1 MTYEEWQRQLSNT
14 PSATPSMGLS
24 VPQNAPMAL
33 KAVEDFKKKSNTFQS
48 GGEALSSAGDAAAT
62 GGLATANPALAL
74 GGLGLQAA
82 GLGLQAYG
90 GYKSR
95 EAAQEAEEKANARY
109 EQEWARMQELDAERK
124 AQQAKANEM
133 AYGEYASGQQIH
145 TAQLYGQSR

>member
-24 VPQNAPMAL
+24 VPQEAPMAL
-33 KAVEDFKKKSNTFQS
+33 KAVEEFKSQNTAGQS
-48 GGEALSSAGDAAAT
+48 LANIGGTAAGT
-62 GGLATANPALAL
+62 GLATANPALAL

-90 GYKSR
+90 GYKAR

-133 AYGEYASGQQIH
+133 AYGEYASGQQIQN
-145 TAQLYGQSR
+145 AQLYGQYS

>member
-1 MTYEEWQRQLSNT
+1 MSNQYQPADLAVYGQQPANSFQPEEFTLST
-14 PSATPSMGLS
+14 
-24 VPQNAPMAL
+24 
-33 KAVEDFKKKSNTFQS
+33 VEGFKKKNASQTN
-48 GGEALSSAGDAAAT
+48 GEAASSAGGAAA
-62 GGLATANPALAL
+62 GAGLATANPALAL

-90 GYKSR
+90 GYKAR

-133 AYGEYASGQQIH
+133 AYGEYASGQQIQN
-145 TAQLYGQSR
+145 AQLYGQYR

>member
-1 MTYEEWQRQLSNT
+1 MSNQYQPADLAVYGQQPANNFQPEEFTLST
-14 PSATPSMGLS
+14 
-24 VPQNAPMAL
+24 
-33 KAVEDFKKKSNTFQS
+33 VEGFKKKNASQTN
-48 GGEALSSAGDAAAT
+48 GEALSSAGGAAAT

-90 GYKSR
+90 GYKAR
-95 EAAQEAEEKANARY
+95 EAAEDAEEKANARY

-133 AYGEYASGQQIH
+133 AYGEYASGQQIQN
-145 TAQLYGQSR
+145 AQLYGQYR